1 MSNNKDNQSQ
11 LINFTL
17 QELTRIINDV
27 RSGKEPQMS
36 PTLQKLAEEMEAV
49 KDSKR
54 QMTEE
59 EVKQWTDKII
69 EKVYNKNTT
78 K

>member
-1 MSNNKDNQSQ
+1 MSNNKDNQNQ

-17 QELTRIINDV
+17 QELASIIGDV
-27 RSGKEPQMS
+27 RAGKEPQMS

-59 EVKQWTDKII
+59 EVKRWTDKIM